1 MWSPRILV
9 LRYPIYNGYQNT
21 RNLKWTEVSE
31 ILKTTLVPATMPNSL
46 LVPSNLKL
54 RRALNALTFQ
64 TAKSVRDCAT
74 TVGALAFF
82 QAQGYRGQAGQGAQG
97 EGGEVGG
104 VIMEDHLASAYR
116 RRKGGKRKQR

>member
-31 ILKTTLVPATMPNSL
+31 ILKTTLVPVTMPNSL
-46 LVPSNLKL
+46 LGPIISSRGCLSM
-54 RRALNALTFQ
+54 FQ

-74 TVGALAFF
+74 TVGVVAFF
-82 QAQGYRGQAGQGAQG
+82 QAEGYRGQPGQGAQG
-97 EGGEVGG
+97 DGGGGGG
-104 VIMEDHLASAYR
+104 VKEAGEGEDDGFCHYNRFIR
-116 RRKGGKRKQR
+116 RLP